1 MRARDVPIRRNQ
13 SMGARVVTFDFS
25 GAQVL
30 VTGGTSGIGYAI
42 AQEFLAADARVVI
55 TGTRATAAD
64 YETDLSGLTY
74 RQLHLTE
81 PTEITALAA
90 SLTALDVLVNN
101 AGQVLPGGKSEYD
114 PEVFATAIDINLIG
128 AFRVATAC
136 QPLLQTTVIE
146 GGASIVNLAS
156 MSSYFGVAITPGY
169 GAAKTGI
176 VGLTRTL
183 ANAWAGDR
191 IRVNAVAPGVIETA
205 MTAPMLDFPD
215 LINPML
221 ARTPMGRIGTPA
233 DIAPVV
239 AFLASPAARFITGQ
253 TIAVDGGFSIQA

>member
-1 MRARDVPIRRNQ
+1 
-13 SMGARVVTFDFS
+13 MGVSDAVTFDFS
-25 GAQVL
+25 GAHVL
-30 VTGGTSGIGYAI
+30 VTGGTSGIGHAI
-42 AQEFLAADARVVI
+42 AREFLEADARVVV
-55 TGTRATAAD
+55 TGTRPTAAD
-64 YETDLSGLTY
+64 YAVDLDGLRY

-81 PTEITALAA
+81 PDHITALAA
-90 SLTALDVLVNN
+90 SLTALDILVNN

-128 AFRVATAC
+128 AFRLATAC
-136 QPLLQTTVIE
+136 RPLLQTTVID
-146 GGASIVNLAS
+146 GGASIINLAS
-156 MSSYFGVAITPGY
+156 MASYFGIAITPGY

-183 ANAWAGDR
+183 ATAWAPDR

-205 MTAPMLDFPD
+205 MTAPMLDFPE
-215 LINPML
+215 LIDPML